1 MPEHPPVLSFEKINK
16 TYPGVNALKDVSF
29 DVQQGEVHCLV
40 GENGAGKSTLIKIL
54 AGAQQADS
62 GRILLAGKPVVS
74 RSPHEAQEHGLS

>member
-40 GENGAGKSTLIKIL
+40 GENGAGKSRAVR
-54 AGAQQADS
+54 AGC
-62 GRILLAGKPVVS
+62 G
-74 RSPHEAQEHGLS
+74 